1 MTTVAKAA
9 GVAVALTAI
18 AIGAAYFGLWRL
30 AAHIAQVAGDDDDY
44 EA

>member
-1 MTTVAKAA
+1 MVIKVA

-30 AAHIAQVAGDDDDY
+30 ATHISQAAGDDD
-44 EA
+44 E